1 MSQATPSI
9 LNTVEEFQNFSASVY
24 VEDTSFLTTVPANVT
39 GVSATLSTDGVTI
52 SYSGSTV
59 SFTGRYTNIFPEK
72 TFEYLVTEP
81 QEEVTVTN
89 YDEIPSSI
97 YVLTQYNPAGI
108 LSKTITY
115 TISTS
120 SGSAT
125 VTQTVRNNWDS
136 GKAQMLA
143 AQSRG
148 TV

>member
-9 LNTVEEFQNFSASVY
+9 LNDVEEFQNFSTSVY
-24 VEDTSFLTTVPANVT
+24 VEDVGFLTTIPANVT
-39 GVSATLSTDGVTI
+39 GVSANLSTDGVAI
-52 SYSGSTV
+52 SFSGPTV
-59 SFTGRYTNIFPEK
+59 SFSGKYTNIFPEK
-72 TFEYLVTEP
+72 TFEYLVTES
-81 QEEVTVTN
+81 QEEVTVTR
-89 YDEIPSSI
+89 YDEIPSNI
-97 YVLTQYNPAGI
+97 HVLTQYNPVNT
-108 LSKTITY
+108 LSRTITY

-120 SGSAT
+120 SGSAI